1 MSHRLAPA
9 IVKYRLTV
17 AAKRIAGPAVG
28 VLRRPRVSHGS
39 SVTLFLTNRNNRYPL
54 ELTIRTML
62 AKTRYEPF
70 KVVVADNSSMDGSRE
85 WLESVSVRAPLTILQ
100 GARPQSEWYDRMFR
114 EVGTDY
120 WVALHED
127 LIFTGSDW
135 LADLIGRMESDPDLQ
150 LLEGEYF
157 PPKRGMAEPVSGEVI
172 DLGESLSTWLFC
184 IRTSLRDR
192 LPGASFAFDRG
203 PAPPK
208 HQRRQC
214 YDLGGRLLRDM
225 RHVGLKYEWMPRW
238 YRTKWH
244 HVGNL
249 SWVGDHGAGEHMEL
263 KQYQRRDIRRR
274 VQRLARSPVVK
285 LEATH
290 GDP

>member
-17 AAKRIAGPAVG
+17 AAKRIAGPAAG
-28 VLRRPRVSHGS
+28 VLRRPRVSNGS

-135 LADLIGRMESDPDLQ
+135 LADLIGRMESD
-150 LLEGEYF
+150 
-157 PPKRGMAEPVSGEVI
+157 
-172 DLGESLSTWLFC
+172 
-184 IRTSLRDR
+184 
-192 LPGASFAFDRG
+192 
-203 PAPPK
+203 
-208 HQRRQC
+208 
-214 YDLGGRLLRDM
+214 
-225 RHVGLKYEWMPRW
+225 
-238 YRTKWH
+238 
-244 HVGNL
+244 
-249 SWVGDHGAGEHMEL
+249 
-263 KQYQRRDIRRR
+263 
-274 VQRLARSPVVK
+274 
-285 LEATH
+285 
-290 GDP
+290 